1 MAFPAGTPTQEQVRG
16 LWDRCRTQLVFRY
29 TSELF
34 AKYEA
39 DLRSRGQDVFKRVD
53 SAAIPWG
60 IPEGYGEANARALRK
75 HAEDAV
81 TAVLD
86 SFEAA
91 YAPFF
96 SKTQE
101 TELEELYAKYAGYR
115 ETLNEL
121 HPSSHI
127 KAVKDL
133 THAWDEKAADLFR
146 EEFLN
151 YLPGA
156 ITRHRDIAGYLA
168 AAAAME
174 ASAQVAIRKAFAE
187 LPLAACS
194 PGTSYGQGA
203 QHKQALSYISI
214 GLGVAGLAAI
224 PFPLVGA
231 ILGVVG
237 LGASIL
243 AEAIQNVQ
251 ISLKIPDTTNMKFSE
266 FVDTVHAA
274 IESLSDGLDKGRENA
289 ARDLRDSMAGAD
301 YDLDTWTTLPN
312 HYAPGS
318 ELLD

>member
-1 MAFPAGTPTQEQVRG
+1 MAFPAGTPTQAQVRA
-16 LWDRCRTQLVFRY
+16 LWDQCRNQIEFRY
-29 TSELF
+29 IREAL
-34 AKYEA
+34 AMYVA
-39 DLRSRGQDVFKRVD
+39 DLQSRGYDVIPWVD
-53 SAAIPWG
+53 SEAIPSR
-60 IPEGYGEANARALRK
+60 IPEGYTEANARILK
-75 HAEDAV
+75 QKAV
-81 TAVLD
+81 EATTAVLD

-101 TELEELYAKYAGYR
+101 AELEALYAKYAGYR
-115 ETLNEL
+115 KTLNEL
-121 HPSSHI
+121 HPSPHI

-133 THAWDEKAADLFR
+133 TRDWKEKAADPFR
-146 EEFLN
+146 DEFLD

-168 AAAAME
+168 AALAME

-203 QHKQALSYISI
+203 QNKQALSYISI

-231 ILGVVG
+231 VLGVLG
-237 LGASIL
+237 LGASVL
-243 AEAIQNVQ
+243 AETIQNVQ
-251 ISLKIPDTTNMKFSE
+251 ISLKIPDTTNMKFGE
-266 FVDTVHAA
+266 FVTTVHNA
-274 IESLSDGLDKGRENA
+274 ITALSDGLDKGRGDA
-289 ARDLRDSMAGAD
+289 AKDLRDSMAGAS
-301 YDLDTWTTLPN
+301 YDLDTWKNLPN

-318 ELLD
+318 ELLG